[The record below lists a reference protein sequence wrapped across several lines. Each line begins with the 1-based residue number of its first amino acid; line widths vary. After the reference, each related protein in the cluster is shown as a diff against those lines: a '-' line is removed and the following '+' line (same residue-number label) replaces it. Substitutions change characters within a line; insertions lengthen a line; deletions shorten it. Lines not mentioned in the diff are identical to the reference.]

1 MKAASANAFP
11 ILKKTCLSACIS
23 ALVGLP
29 YSSYAATEELSQE
42 EMIVTGTRKE
52 GLSPLETLSPIDL
65 IGGDDLVKQGSFDL
79 TDSLGKISPSI
90 NTQRFPIADGT
101 AFVRPVT
108 LRNLSPDHTLVL
120 VNGSRRHRSAL
131 VNLQLAP
138 LGTVNQG
145 SQGVD
150 FSTFPAGAI
159 KRVEVLRDG
168 ASAQYGSDAIAG
180 VVNLIL
186 NDDSE
191 GFSISSQYGEYTE
204 GDGERFTI
212 SANAGFALGADG
224 FINISA
230 EHAQSDITSRGNG
243 RPDALA
249 IADIV
254 GADQVPYDGFGQR
267 WGDPDIEA
275 LKLFVN
281 AGFDLND
288 TTELYGHASYVDNE
302 TLSGFFYRGPVLPTA
317 EDNIANTPRGT
328 LFIDGN
334 GDGIADPASAEL
346 VGSITGAGLNPGD
359 YLTADGDSASG
370 FVLLNPIHTQFPGGY
385 SPLFGANI
393 TDFSFVSGIRGEFD
407 EHFSYDLRIRSEEN
421 EVEYVLQDSINPSLG
436 SLSPTTFNPG
446 TLTQEETGVNAD
458 FVKSW
463 EESPLNLAFG
473 FEWRE
478 ETYKIGA
485 GDLASREVGPTF
497 VQFGLGSDGF
507 QGFPTESAGSFE
519 SASYGAYVDLEGDI
533 TETFSAAVALRYEDF
548 DEFGSTLDWK
558 VSGRIEVSEALAF
571 RATANTGF
579 RAPTPG
585 QVNTLN
591 VTTTSDSS
599 GALIPSGTYPV
610 NHPISVALGAEE
622 LDPEESTSF
631 TLGVVLS
638 PLDNTTITVDYYS
651 IEIEDRVAL
660 QNFTIGTDELALLN
674 AASVD
679 NADLLLGSNGNF
691 FVNGFTSEVSGIDL
705 NVNSTFNIGDGSLGV
720 ELRHSYNDQEVS
732 DVNPATINAGRV
744 FDLENQVPNHK
755 SVVSFKY
762 DQDMLSGLV
771 RFNRYGSWSSTGG
784 LFGPGDASDV
794 TDYSSAVL
802 VDAELSVTLGENYT
816 LAIGGENIFDK
827 YPDQEG
833 NGTLQ
838 FLGQQYAVTSPFGF
852 NGAFWYVR
860 ASAQF

>member
-1 MKAASANAFP
+1 MKAIAMDTLP
-11 ILKKTCLSACIS
+11 VLKKAFLPACIS
-23 ALVGLP
+23 ILTSFSVGA
-29 YSSYAATEELSQE
+29 YADEGASAEQV
-42 EMIVTGTRKE
+42 IVTGTRKE

-65 IGGDDLVKQGSFDL
+65 IGGDDLVEQAAFDL

-120 VNGSRRHRSAL
+120 VNGARRHRSAL

-180 VVNLIL
+180 VINLIL

-191 GFSISSQYGEYTE
+191 GFSISSQYGEYAE
-204 GDGERFTI
+204 GDGERFTV
-212 SANAGFALGADG
+212 SANAGFALGSNG
-224 FINISA
+224 FINVSA
-230 EHAQSDITSRGNG
+230 EHAQSDTTSRGNG

-254 GADQVPYDGFGQR
+254 GAEQVPYNGFGQR

-281 AGFDLND
+281 TGFDLND

-317 EDNIANTPRGT
+317 ADNIANAPRGT
-328 LFIDGN
+328 LFVDGN
-334 GDGIADPASAEL
+334 GDGIADEASAAL
-346 VGSITGAGLNPGD
+346 VSSITGAGLNPAD

-393 TDFSFVSGIRGEFD
+393 TDFSFVGGIRGELD
-407 EHFSYDLRIRSEEN
+407 ENFSYDLRVRSEEN
-421 EVEYVLQDSINPSLG
+421 EVEYVLEDSINPSLG
-436 SLSPTTFNPG
+436 RLSPTTFNPG
-446 TLTQEETGVNAD
+446 TLTQEEVGINAD

-463 EESPLNLAFG
+463 DDVPINVAFG
-473 FEWRE
+473 YELRK
-478 ETYKIGA
+478 ETYKIA
-485 GDLASREVGPTF
+485 EGDLASREVGPTF

-507 QGFPTESAGSFE
+507 QGFPTESAGSFD
-519 SASYGAYVDLEGDI
+519 STSYGAYVDVEGDLNDF
-533 TETFSAAVALRYEDF
+533 TSAAVALRYEDF
-548 DEFGSTLDWK
+548 DTFGSTVDWK
-558 VSGRIEVSEALAF
+558 VSFRVQADDNLAF

-585 QVNTLN
+585 QLNTLN
-591 VTTTSDSS
+591 ITTTSDST

-610 NHPISVALGAEE
+610 NNPISVALGAED
-622 LDPEESTSF
+622 LDPEESESF
-631 TLGVVLS
+631 TLGLVYS
-638 PLDNTTITVDYYS
+638 PTDNTTVTLDYYTID
-651 IEIEDRVAL
+651 IENRIAL
-660 QNFTIGTDELALLN
+660 QNFTIGSAELALLN
-674 AASVD
+674 AAGVP
-679 NADLLLGSNGNF
+679 NADLLSGSNGNF
-691 FVNGFTSEVSGIDL
+691 FVNGFTSEVSGVDL
-705 NVNSTFNIGDGSLGV
+705 NINSSFVIGDGALDV
-720 ELRHSYNDQEVS
+720 EFRHSYNDQKVS
-732 DVNPATINAGRV
+732 DVNPATINQGRV
-744 FDLENQVPNHK
+744 FDLQNQVPNHK
-755 SVVSFKY
+755 SVLSFKF
-762 DQDMLSGLV
+762 DQDAFSALV
-771 RFNRYGSWSSTGG
+771 RFNRYGSWASTGG
-784 LFGPGDASDV
+784 LFGPGDASDA
-794 TDYSSAVL
+794 TSYGSAVL
-802 VDAELSVTLGENYT
+802 IDTELSWTFNENYT
-816 LAIGGENIFDK
+816 FALGGENIFDV
-827 YPDQEG
+827 YPDDEG
-833 NGTLQ
+833 NGVLQ

-852 NGAFWYVR
+852 NGAFWYGRV
-860 ASAQF
+860 SAKF

>member
-1 MKAASANAFP
+1 MKAIAMDTLP
-11 ILKKTCLSACIS
+11 VLKKAFLPACIS
-23 ALVGLP
+23 ILTSFSVGT
-29 YSSYAATEELSQE
+29 YADEGASAEQV
-42 EMIVTGTRKE
+42 IVTGTRKE

-65 IGGDDLVKQGSFDL
+65 IGGDDLVEQAAFDL

-120 VNGSRRHRSAL
+120 VNGARRHRSAL

-180 VVNLIL
+180 VINLIL

-191 GFSISSQYGEYTE
+191 GFSISSQYGEYAE
-204 GDGERFTI
+204 GDGERFTV
-212 SANAGFALGADG
+212 SANAGFALGSNG
-224 FINISA
+224 FINVSA
-230 EHAQSDITSRGNG
+230 EHAQSDTTSRGNG

-254 GADQVPYDGFGQR
+254 GAEQVPYNGFGQR

-281 AGFDLND
+281 TGFDLND

-317 EDNIANTPRGT
+317 ADNIANAPRGT
-328 LFIDGN
+328 LFVDGN
-334 GDGIADPASAEL
+334 GDGIADEASAAL
-346 VGSITGAGLNPGD
+346 VSSITGAGLSPAD

-393 TDFSFVSGIRGEFD
+393 SDFSFVGGIRGELD
-407 EHFSYDLRIRSEEN
+407 ENFSYDLRVRSEEN
-421 EVEYVLQDSINPSLG
+421 EVEYVLEDSINPSLG
-436 SLSPTTFNPG
+436 RLSPTTFNPG
-446 TLTQEETGVNAD
+446 TLTQEEVGINAD

-463 EESPLNLAFG
+463 DDVPINVAFG
-473 FEWRE
+473 YELRK
-478 ETYKIGA
+478 ETYKIA
-485 GDLASREVGPTF
+485 EGDLASREVGPTF

-507 QGFPTESAGSFE
+507 QGFPTESAGSFD
-519 SASYGAYVDLEGDI
+519 STSYGAYVDVEGDLNDF
-533 TETFSAAVALRYEDF
+533 TSAAVALRYEDF
-548 DEFGSTLDWK
+548 DTFGSTVDWK
-558 VSGRIEVSEALAF
+558 VSFRVQADENLAF

-585 QVNTLN
+585 QLNTLN
-591 VTTTSDSS
+591 ITTTSDST

-610 NHPISVALGAEE
+610 NNPISVALGAED
-622 LDPEESTSF
+622 LDPEESESF
-631 TLGVVLS
+631 TLGLVYS
-638 PLDNTTITVDYYS
+638 PTDNTTVTLDYYTID
-651 IEIEDRVAL
+651 IENRIAL
-660 QNFTIGTDELALLN
+660 QNFTIGSAELALLN
-674 AASVD
+674 AAGVP
-679 NADLLLGSNGNF
+679 NADLLSGSNGNF
-691 FVNGFTSEVSGIDL
+691 FVNGFTSEVSGVDL
-705 NVNSTFNIGDGSLGV
+705 NINSSFVIGDGALDV
-720 ELRHSYNDQEVS
+720 EFRHSYNDQKVS
-732 DVNPATINAGRV
+732 DVNPATINQGRV
-744 FDLENQVPNHK
+744 FDLQNQVPNHK
-755 SVVSFKY
+755 SVLSFKF
-762 DQDMLSGLV
+762 DQDAFSALV
-771 RFNRYGSWSSTGG
+771 RFNRYGSWASTGG
-784 LFGPGDASDV
+784 LFGPGDASDA
-794 TDYSSAVL
+794 TSYGSAVL
-802 VDAELSVTLGENYT
+802 IDTELSWTFNENYT
-816 LAIGGENIFDK
+816 FALGGENIFDV
-827 YPDQEG
+827 YPDDEG
-833 NGTLQ
+833 NGVLQ

-852 NGAFWYVR
+852 NGAFWYGRV
-860 ASAQF
+860 SAKF